1 MKNKYYSLAVDNNDR
16 TADLYIFGDIVDAFS
31 TGIDEA
37 WGIDTGAMSGLSI
50 VKELQE
56 LDVDTINVHIDSC
69 GGYTSEGLA
78 IYNVLKSSKAKINT
92 YCDGFACS
100 AASIIFMVGNERIM
114 GTASALMIH
123 NAWAGA
129 SGNGAQLRQQAD
141 VLDKISQIAANTYA
155 EKVSISREELDAML
169 DGENHEG
176 TWIAPQEAVDMGFA
190 TSISTEEAE
199 SSLANQSAKQQ
210 IFQRIFAK
218 PQSVSSPTV
227 RVTLDTAKLEQQF
240 SALGKAAKEAS
251 DRMKAMRELPAQPI
265 ENKTTNLD
273 RLKAVYGKKAE

>member
-16 TADLYIFGDIVDAFS
+16 TADLYIFGDIEDAFS

-37 WGIDTGAMSGLSI
+37 WGIDIGAVSGLSI

-56 LDVDTINVHIDSC
+56 LDVDTINVHINSC

-100 AASIIFMVGNERIM
+100 AASLVFMAGDERIM

-227 RVTLDTAKLEQQF
+227 RVILDTAKLEQQF

>member
-1 MKNKYYSLAVDNNDR
+1 
-16 TADLYIFGDIVDAFS
+16 
-31 TGIDEA
+31 
-37 WGIDTGAMSGLSI
+37 
-50 VKELQE
+50 
-56 LDVDTINVHIDSC
+56 
-69 GGYTSEGLA
+69 
-78 IYNVLKSSKAKINT
+78 
-92 YCDGFACS
+92 
-100 AASIIFMVGNERIM
+100 
-114 GTASALMIH
+114 
-123 NAWAGA
+123 
-129 SGNGAQLRQQAD
+129 
-141 VLDKISQIAANTYA
+141 
-155 EKVSISREELDAML
+155 ML

>member
-16 TADLYIFGDIVDAFS
+16 TADLYIFGDIEDAFS

-37 WGIDTGAMSGLSI
+37 WGIDTGAVSGLSI

-56 LDVDTINVHIDSC
+56 LDVDTINVHINSC

-78 IYNVLKSSKAKINT
+78 IYNVLKNHRAKVKT

-100 AASIIFMVGNERIM
+100 AASLVFMAGDERIM

-227 RVTLDTAKLEQQF
+227 RVILDTAKLEQQF

-273 RLKAVYGKKAE
+273 RLKAVYGKKEE

>member
-16 TADLYIFGDIVDAFS
+16 TADLYIFGDIVDS
-31 TGIDEA
+31 WTTGIDEA
-37 WGIDTGAMSGLSI
+37 WEYDVGSVSGLSI

-56 LDVDTINVHIDSC
+56 LDVDTINVHINSC

-100 AASIIFMVGNERIM
+100 AASLVFMAGDERIM

-240 SALGKAAKEAS
+240 SALGKAAKEVS

>member
-16 TADLYIFGDIVDAFS
+16 TADLYIFGDIEDAFS

-37 WGIDTGAMSGLSI
+37 WGMDTGAVSGLSI

-56 LDVDTINVHIDSC
+56 LDVDTINVHINSC

-100 AASIIFMVGNERIM
+100 AASLVFMAGDERIM

>member
-16 TADLYIFGDIVDAFS
+16 TADLYIFGDIEDAFS

-37 WGIDTGAMSGLSI
+37 WGMDTGAVSGLSI

-56 LDVDTINVHIDSC
+56 LDVDTINVHINSC

-100 AASIIFMVGNERIM
+100 AASLVFMAGDERIM

-218 PQSVSSPTV
+218 PQSVSSPTIS
-227 RVTLDTAKLEQQF
+227 VTLDTAKLEQQF
-240 SALGKAAKEAS
+240 SALEKAAKEAS
-251 DRMKAMRELPAQPI
+251 DRMKLMRGLPAQPI